1 MNTRVK
7 DIRKLLNLSQEEFGK
22 RLGVTAAGISR
33 IENGKRNL
41 TEQMIVHI
49 CKEFNVN
56 ENWLRNGEGEVFKQF
71 PNPVMEE
78 LLHQYQLDELDL
90 RIINEYIMLDE
101 NKRKVIKDYLM
112 KIVHNASIPDY
123 LTDGELRNE
132 MLNCA
137 ENNIIR
143 D

>member
-101 NKRKVIKDYLM
+101 NKRKVIKDYLT